1 MLQKV
6 PFVGVLTVL
15 AILETNQVPGPPY
28 ASDQEPHDSP
38 WGRPPSTHQGAML
51 NLPVNHSIIEIPSPN
66 NFSCKVL
73 GAELDLSKSLAGA
86 LEVRNTESRRHEL
99 IAFIESVQTKG
110 FLPRYEGERLRG
122 RLQFASNQL
131 FGRSF
136 RNCLRDLNSH
146 VSRGLTLTSELEVSF
161 RLIVELLKV

>member
-1 MLQKV
+1 
-6 PFVGVLTVL
+6 
-15 AILETNQVPGPPY
+15 
-28 ASDQEPHDSP
+28 
-38 WGRPPSTHQGAML
+38 
-51 NLPVNHSIIEIPSPN
+51 
-66 NFSCKVL
+66 
-73 GAELDLSKSLAGA
+73 
-86 LEVRNTESRRHEL
+86 
-99 IAFIESVQTKG
+99 
-110 FLPRYEGERLRG
+110 LRG

>member
-1 MLQKV
+1 M
-6 PFVGVLTVL
+6 GS
-15 AILETNQVPGPPY
+15 Y
-28 ASDQEPHDSP
+28 A
-38 WGRPPSTHQGAML
+38 GC
-51 NLPVNHSIIEIPSPN
+51 
-66 NFSCKVL
+66 CKVL
-73 GAELDLSKSLAGA
+73 GAELDLSKSPAGA